1 MSVTIT
7 RSNQPL
13 KPPAAALT
21 KCGAISLWFDN
32 QELRQ
37 AIRVAQRRVRD
48 AKESRGRHKVAAK
61 AASSRCADLESRIA
75 ALESRATAAEA
86 RVEELSRDIAQRE
99 QCTASRAL
107 RQRLLILVKEF
118 HPDRTTYTTPTLV
131 TARLTSLIELLDSA
145 LYRR

>member
-13 KPPAAALT
+13 KPPAAAFT
-21 KCGAISLWFDN
+21 KCGAIALWFDN

-37 AIRVAQRRVRD
+37 AIRVAHRRVRD
-48 AKESRGRHKVAAK
+48 AKESRGRHKVAAE